1 MRALL
6 VFGHNPGPFTG
17 KGSNAWLL
25 PGRVPTLIDTGS
37 GGQAFFSELRAC
49 IAQSDTPVQVLVTH
63 GHPDHAGGA
72 AELAAAFPS
81 LVFRKWAWP
90 EVDARWPVPWSPLSD
105 EEVVEA
111 GDGQLW
117 VIHTPGHAPDH
128 VCFFEPRTGTLFG
141 GDLAFSGGTVVI
153 PASRG
158 GRLTHYIASLHRVL
172 ELRPRR
178 LLPGHGAVVDQP
190 SALLRGYLAH
200 RASRERQIVDSLSG
214 QPATVQQLVQRMYS
228 SLGAD
233 LEAAAHES
241 VLAHLAKLQEEGRAR
256 EERGATPP
264 EGVWRLT

>member
-37 GGQAFFSELRAC
+37 GGEAFLTDLRAC
-49 IAQSDTPVQVLVTH
+49 IAQVGSPIQVLVTH

-72 AELAAAFPS
+72 RDLAAEFPW
-81 LVFRKWAWP
+81 LTFRKWPWP
-90 EVDARWPVPWSPLSD
+90 ESDARWPVAWSALSD
-105 EEVVEA
+105 EQILDA

-128 VCFFEPRTGTLFG
+128 VCFFEPRSATLFG
-141 GDLAFSGGTVVI
+141 GDLAINGGTIVI

-158 GRLTHYIASLHRVL
+158 GRLTHYIESLHRVL

-178 LLPGHGAVVDQP
+178 LLPGHGPIVEQP

-200 RASRERQIVDSLSG
+200 RASRERQIVDSLGS
-214 QPATVQQLVQRMYS
+214 QPATAQELVRRIYP
-228 SLGAD
+228 SLRGD
-233 LEAAAHES
+233 LEAAARES
-241 VLAHLAKLQEEGRAR
+241 VLAHLAKLQEEGRATQ
-256 EERGATPP
+256 ERSDSPG
-264 EGVWRLT
+264 EGIWRVG